1 MVQIIINIIL
11 STCVYILIA
20 ISFTI
25 IYYPVRFFHI
35 AHAAVI
41 TFSAYFTYFFFRQL
55 NLSIWL
61 AVPAAI
67 IMSVIFGILIE
78 LIIYRPLCKK
88 KSTPLSMLIASLGL
102 YLIFQNCISML
113 WGDDTKS
120 IRTGIIKVGNEI
132 FGAYITDLQIL
143 IIVICLTLFSI
154 NFLFLKYNNIGRKI
168 RAVAS
173 NQELSSIVGINS
185 NKVILWSFAIG
196 SGIAAI
202 SGILVASDTGLTP
215 TMGFNLLLYG
225 IVAMI
230 IGGVGSTKGLIG
242 GAFLLSAAQ
251 HFTAYYFD
259 SKWMDAVTFI
269 ILILFLVWK
278 PLGFSGKHLKKI
290 EI

>member
-1 MVQIIINIIL
+1 
-11 STCVYILIA
+11 
-20 ISFTI
+20 
-25 IYYPVRFFHI
+25 
-35 AHAAVI
+35 
-41 TFSAYFTYFFFRQL
+41 
-55 NLSIWL
+55 
-61 AVPAAI
+61 
-67 IMSVIFGILIE
+67 
-78 LIIYRPLCKK
+78 
-88 KSTPLSMLIASLGL
+88 MLIASLGL